1 MSRSDRFM
9 ILGAIVAVAL
19 VLGSVASAV
28 VLMRPEPERDVWD
41 FHMPETEVER
51 TVATVGLAY
60 LRALRGD
67 RPDAACPYT
76 AGAAQRALGCS
87 TSPAVPEGLAIRPTA
102 RLHVFHVEVRDGTAT
117 LYAAT
122 QSGPNENLTL
132 RDVGAWRIVK
142 HRRFGFA

>member
-28 VLMRPEPERDVWD
+28 VLVQPEPERTWD
-41 FHMPETEVER
+41 FHEPETEVER

-67 RPDAACPYT
+67 RPDAACQYT
-76 AGAAQRALGCS
+76 AGAAQLALRCS
-87 TSPAVPEGLAIRPTA
+87 TSPAVPEGFEIPPAE
-102 RLHVFHVEVRDGTAT
+102 RLRVFHVEVRDGTAT
-117 LYAAT
+117 LYAARA
-122 QSGPNENLTL
+122 SGPNEDLTL

-142 HRRFGFA
+142 HRRLAFA